1 MIAQRTLIFAYFRLG
16 CELVAATIDAAKA
29 AELNWISTVLVSLD

>member
-29 AELNWISTVLVSLD
+29 AEFETGLGTY